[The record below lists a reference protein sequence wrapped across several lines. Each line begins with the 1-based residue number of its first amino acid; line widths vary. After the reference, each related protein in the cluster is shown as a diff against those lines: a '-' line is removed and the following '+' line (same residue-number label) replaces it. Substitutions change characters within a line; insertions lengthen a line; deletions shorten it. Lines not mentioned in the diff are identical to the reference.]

1 MARSIHDDD
10 LHQDEEQGDLEGLK
24 KSTMVAIVAVLL
36 VLGSL
41 GGVLLYFST
50 GEGDVTGV
58 TLTPPSVSG
67 EVLTFAYTIAT
78 TRALASGSGTLTVT
92 HGGETELERSIAVSG
107 GGGRIDVKFS
117 DFAVGN
123 GEYLFRLVYKGQQA
137 TSNYTLGIPDR
148 TNFIVT
154 AVEAIVANET
164 WVREREGAISFTA
177 NFLSDAALN
186 IFARAPVG
194 STIDVRVLKNGVQD
208 SNTTRGVEGLTYLHL
223 VLEVGF
229 GPGNY
234 TVELAFHN
242 QWVKSDS
249 PIKTLA
255 DSNQTFIHNKPT
267 ACVNPTSYHGNNANN
282 FTITADAS
290 CSSDDEPPIV
300 DWHWIFNDGSSPP
313 EVSSAPSALETHQFP
328 SSVGSRSYTCTL
340 IVFDRRGVEHR
351 VDFTVTTSAN

>member
-1 MARSIHDDD
+1 MARSIHDED
-10 LHQDEEQGDLEGLK
+10 LDEDAEHGDLEGLK
-24 KSTMVAIVAVLL
+24 RSTKVALVAVLL

-41 GGVLLYFST
+41 GGVLVYFST

-58 TLTPPSVSG
+58 TLTPPSVSS
-67 EVLTFAYTIAT
+67 EILTFAYTVAT
-78 TRALASGSGTLTVT
+78 TRALAAGSATLTVT
-92 HGGETELERSIAVSG
+92 HDGATELERAIPVNG
-107 GGGRIDVKFS
+107 GGGRIDVKFG

-154 AVEAIVANET
+154 AVDAIVANET
-164 WVREREGAISFTA
+164 WINGREGAISFTA
-177 NFLSDAALN
+177 NFLSDAAMN

-194 STIDVRVLKNGVQD
+194 STIDVRVFKNGVQD

-234 TVELAFHN
+234 SVELAFHN

-249 PIKTLA
+249 PIKTLT

-267 ACVNPTSYHGNNANN
+267 ACLNPTSYHGNNANN

-290 CSSDDEPPIV
+290 CSSDDEPPLV
-300 DWHWIFNDGSSPP
+300 DWHWIFSDVPTP
-313 EVSSAPSALETHQFP
+313 APVSSAPSALETHQFP
-328 SSVGSRSYTCTL
+328 SSVTTRTYTCAL
-340 IVFDRRGVEHR
+340 IVFDRRGVEDR
-351 VDFTVTTSAN
+351 FNFTVTTSAN